1 MVYVSR
7 SRPKVIY
14 MTNFKLWLLAS
25 STLCLSSNF
34 ALAQDAK
41 QIVQQAVQTELN
53 ANRNDHSQWLYYEE
67 DRKPKDVLIQWVAQT
82 SIGDLRRVLQQ
93 NSQKLSPDEQKK
105 QVDKKEDEEKADTFS
120 ILELAKFLRCSK
132 VSIHNY
138 KKLGMPFY
146 RIGRK
151 ILFKKNEVLNFMK
164 GLKNRRVIQA

>member
-1 MVYVSR
+1 MF
-7 SRPKVIY
+7 P
-14 MTNFKLWLLAS
+14 TNKPLYAL
-25 STLCLSSNF
+25 TIGEF
-34 ALAQDAK
+34 AELTK
-41 QIVQQAVQTELN
+41 QLVEQM
-53 ANRNDHSQWLYYEE
+53 
-67 DRKPKDVLIQWVAQT
+67 
-82 SIGDLRRVLQQ
+82 LQE
-93 NSQKLSPDEQKK
+93 NEQKK
-105 QVDKKEDEEKADTFS
+105 QADKKEDEEKADTFS